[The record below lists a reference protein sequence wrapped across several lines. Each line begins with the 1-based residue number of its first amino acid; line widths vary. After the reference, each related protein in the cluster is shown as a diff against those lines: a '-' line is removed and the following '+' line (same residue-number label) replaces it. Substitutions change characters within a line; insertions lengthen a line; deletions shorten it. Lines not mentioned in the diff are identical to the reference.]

1 MTVEYFAI
9 RDGARRKATPC
20 AFMRYADETGFE
32 IDIDSDISADE
43 VPAFFVP
50 FVEKEERHIDG
61 DLALRWVRER
71 VPPPGR
77 QNLGEILDAHGLS
90 EYSELAL
97 LRAGRGESSQ
107 DSFVVEE
114 IDEASYESGRVDRTM
129 QRRQKLGQEIKA
141 RRMGLGMS
149 QRELADAIGID
160 QPALSRIEA
169 GKANVTFDLL
179 ANIDEVLSGDSRPML
194 SLARRALWN
203 AERRELH
210 GLIKRCAPSL
220 AQVYKRLIDE
230 LEAYSE
236 DAVSA
241 VADSRII
248 SWCFEELGLATAG
261 QGKEASAFEDCMS
274 WLLVLES
281 TLKETF
287 EKLLDANEELF
298 ELTRRANR
306 VDAKGKYVA
315 PGQDDFKLF
324 VTLFETSDM
333 QDAVIRELRN
343 PHWLDELSNAGL
355 TEQRTDLGTGSE
367 FGNYSYRLVK
377 VKDRLI

>member
-32 IDIDSDISADE
+32 IDIDSDVSADE

-50 FVEKEERHIDG
+50 FVEKEGRHIDG

-97 LRAGRGESSQ
+97 LQAGRGESSQ
-107 DSFVVEE
+107 DSYVVEE

-141 RRMGLGMS
+141 RRMGLDMS

-179 ANIDEVLSGDSRPML
+179 ADIDEVLSGDSRPML

-203 AERRELH
+203 TERRELH
-210 GLIKRCAPSL
+210 ELIGRCAPSL

-248 SWCFEELGLATAG
+248 SWCFEELGSATAG
-261 QGKEASAFEDCMS
+261 QGKEAPAFEDYMS
-274 WLLVLES
+274 QLLVLES
-281 TLKETF
+281 TLKEAF
-287 EKLLDANEELF
+287 EKLLDTNQELF
-298 ELTRRANR
+298 EMTRRANR

-315 PGQDDFKLF
+315 PEQDDFSTFLA
-324 VTLFETSDM
+324 LFEASDM
-333 QDAVIRELRN
+333 QDAVMHVLRN
-343 PHWLDELSNAGL
+343 PYWLDALSDAGL
-355 TEQRTDLGTGSE
+355 TE
-367 FGNYSYRLVK
+367 
-377 VKDRLI
+377 

>member
-9 RDGARRKATPC
+9 RDSARRKATPC
-20 AFMRYADETGFE
+20 AFMRYADDAGFE
-32 IDIDSDISADE
+32 IDIDSDVSADE

-97 LRAGRGESSQ
+97 LQAGHGESSQ

-114 IDEASYESGRVDRTM
+114 IDEASYESGRVDRTA

-141 RRMGLGMS
+141 RRMGLDMS

-179 ANIDEVLSGDSRPML
+179 ADIDEALSGDSRPIL
-194 SLARRALWN
+194 SLTRRALWN
-203 AERRELH
+203 TERGELH
-210 GLIKRCAPSL
+210 ELIGRCTPSL

-230 LEAYSE
+230 LEMYSE

-241 VADSRII
+241 VTDSRII
-248 SWCFEELGLATAG
+248 SWCFEDLGSATG
-261 QGKEASAFEDCMS
+261 GLGKEGSAFEGCMS
-274 WLLVLES
+274 QLLVLED
-281 TLKETF
+281 TLKDTL
-287 EKLLDANEELF
+287 EKLLDTNKELF

-315 PGQDDFKLF
+315 PGQDDFSTFLA
-324 VTLFETSDM
+324 LFEVSDM
-333 QDAVIRELRN
+333 QDAVIHELKN
-343 PHWLDELSNAGL
+343 PYWLDALSDAGL
-355 TEQRTDLGTGSE
+355 TSD
-367 FGNYSYRLVK
+367 
-377 VKDRLI
+377 

>member
-9 RDGARRKATPC
+9 RDSARRKATPC
-20 AFMRYADETGFE
+20 AFMRYADDIGFE
-32 IDIDSDISADE
+32 INIDSDVSVDE

-50 FVEKEERHIDG
+50 FVEKEERYIG
-61 DLALRWVRER
+61 ADLALRWVRER

-114 IDEASYESGRVDRTM
+114 IDEASYESGRVDRM
-129 QRRQKLGQEIKA
+129 VQRRQKLGQEIKA

-169 GKANVTFDLL
+169 GKTNVTFDLL
-179 ANIDEVLSGDSRPML
+179 ADIDEVLSGDSRPIL
-194 SLARRALWN
+194 SLTRRALWN

-248 SWCFEELGLATAG
+248 SWCFEDLGSATG
-261 QGKEASAFEDCMS
+261 GLGKEEPAFEDCMS
-274 WLLVLES
+274 QLLALES
-281 TLKETF
+281 TLKEAF
-287 EKLLDANEELF
+287 EKIIDANKELF
-298 ELTRRANR
+298 ELVRRANR
-306 VDAKGKYVA
+306 IDAKGKYA
-315 PGQDDFKLF
+315 PLGQDDFKLF
-324 VTLFETSDM
+324 VTLLKASDM
-333 QDAVIRELRN
+333 QDAVMHVLRN
-343 PHWLDELSNAGL
+343 PYWLDALSDAGL
-355 TEQRTDLGTGSE
+355 TEQRTDLGAGSE
-367 FGNYSYRLVK
+367 FGNYSYRFAKLGEG
-377 VKDRLI
+377 

>member
-9 RDGARRKATPC
+9 RDSARRKATPC
-20 AFMRYADETGFE
+20 AFMRHADDIGFE
-32 IDIDSDISADE
+32 INIDSNVSVDE

-50 FVEKEERHIDG
+50 FVEKEERYIG
-61 DLALRWVRER
+61 ADLALRWVRER

-179 ANIDEVLSGDSRPML
+179 ADIDEVLSGDSRPML

-230 LEAYSE
+230 LEVYFE
-236 DAVSA
+236 DAASA
-241 VADSRII
+241 NVDARII
-248 SWCFEELGLATAG
+248 SWCFEELGSTIAG
-261 QGKEASAFEDCMS
+261 LEKEAPTFEGCMS
-274 WLLVLES
+274 QLIVLED
-281 TLKETF
+281 TLKDAL
-287 EKLLDANEELF
+287 EKLLDTNNELF

-306 VDAKGKYVA
+306 VDAKGKYMA
-315 PGQDDFKLF
+315 PGQDDFSTFLA
-324 VTLFETSDM
+324 LFEASDM
-333 QDAVIRELRN
+333 QDAVMHVLRN
-343 PHWLDELSNAGL
+343 PYWLDALSDAGL
-355 TEQRTDLGTGSE
+355 TIVPRNAG
-367 FGNYSYRLVK
+367 R
-377 VKDRLI
+377 

>member
-1 MTVEYFAI
+1 MTVECFAI
-9 RDGARRKATPC
+9 RDSARRKATPC
-20 AFMRYADETGFE
+20 AFMRYTDETGFE
-32 IDIDSDISADE
+32 IDIDSGVSADE

-114 IDEASYESGRVDRTM
+114 IDEASYESGRVDRTA

-141 RRMGLGMS
+141 RRMGLDMS
-149 QRELADAIGID
+149 QRELADAVGID

-179 ANIDEVLSGDSRPML
+179 ADIDEVLSGDSRPML
-194 SLARRALWN
+194 SLVRRVLWN

-210 GLIKRCAPSL
+210 ELIRRCAPSL

-236 DAVSA
+236 DAGSA

-248 SWCFEELGLATAG
+248 SWCFEELGSATVRL
-261 QGKEASAFEDCMS
+261 GKEAPAFEGYMS
-274 WLLVLES
+274 QLLVLES
-281 TLKETF
+281 TLKEAF
-287 EKLLDANEELF
+287 KKLVDANKELF
-298 ELTRRANR
+298 ELMRKANR
-306 VDAKGKYVA
+306 VDAKGEHT
-315 PGQDDFKLF
+315 PLGQDDFNAF
-324 VTLFETSDM
+324 VALLETSDM
-333 QDAVIRELRN
+333 RDAVMYELRN
-343 PHWLDELSNAGL
+343 PYWLDALRDAGSSGCDGPSWHL
-355 TEQRTDLGTGSE
+355 Q
-367 FGNYSYRLVK
+367 
-377 VKDRLI
+377 

>member
-9 RDGARRKATPC
+9 RDGARRKSTPC

-32 IDIDSDISADE
+32 IDIDSDVSADE

-97 LRAGRGESSQ
+97 LQAGRGESSQ
-107 DSFVVEE
+107 DSYVVEE
-114 IDEASYESGRVDRTM
+114 IDEASYESGSVDRTM

-141 RRMGLGMS
+141 RRIGLGMS

-179 ANIDEVLSGDSRPML
+179 ADIDEVLSGDSRPML

-203 AERRELH
+203 AERGELH

-230 LEAYSE
+230 LEVYSE

-248 SWCFEELGLATAG
+248 SWCFEDLGSATG
-261 QGKEASAFEDCMS
+261 GLGKEEPAFEDCMS
-274 WLLVLES
+274 QLLVLES
-281 TLKETF
+281 TLKEAF
-287 EKLLDANEELF
+287 EKFVDANKELF
-298 ELTRRANR
+298 ELVRRANR
-306 VDAKGKYVA
+306 IDAKGKYA
-315 PGQDDFKLF
+315 PLGQDDFKLF
-324 VTLFETSDM
+324 VTLLKASDM
-333 QDAVIRELRN
+333 QDAVMHVLRN
-343 PHWLDELSNAGL
+343 PYWLDALSDAGL
-355 TEQRTDLGTGSE
+355 TEQRTDLGTDSG
-367 FGNYSYRLVK
+367 FGNYSYRFAKLGEG
-377 VKDRLI
+377 